1 MTSFL
6 LSIPRCCCSFFSPL
20 SLCALVALSFSH
32 TFTPFDCCPSLLIL
46 SFFSSLPLFLSFFNL
61 PFLASFFFFF
71 TLLSLLLLLSC
82 CICPLFFAL
91 RLFYLLFFFPLSFVR
106 SSLSIPPFRSC
117 PTSFVV
123 FFSLPFCL
131 GLSVFR
137 PSYFLTSSHSI
148 LPSVFISSFP
158 FFLFLFFLLYLSF
171 FTLSCLLLLI
181 LPVSPPSAHLF
192 LPFPPFSLL
201 FPRFLPAECREV
213 VVLLRQPSEGSE
225 SSKLAFGNEPGP
237 AGSRTRAGART

>member
-61 PFLASFFFFF
+61 PFLASFFFFHTSLF
-71 TLLSLLLLLSC
+71 APPAFLLYLSLIFCSPSLLSSLL
-82 CICPLFFAL
+82 
-91 RLFYLLFFFPLSFVR
+91 FPLSFVR

-137 PSYFLTSSHSI
+137 PSYFFNFLSLYPSFCVYFFFSFLSIFVFLT
-148 LPSVFISSFP
+148 
-158 FFLFLFFLLYLSF
+158 LSF
-171 FTLSCLLLLI
+171 FLYSFMSVVSHSSCF
-181 LPVSPPSAHLF
+181 LPVRSSLPSLSSF
-192 LPFPPFSLL
+192 FPPLPS
-201 FPRFLPAECREV
+201 FPSCRM
-213 VVLLRQPSEGSE
+213 P
-225 SSKLAFGNEPGP
+225 
-237 AGSRTRAGART
+237 GSRCPPQAA

>member
-6 LSIPRCCCSFFSPL
+6 PSIPRCCCSFFSPL

-61 PFLASFFFFF
+61 PFLASFFFFYTSLF
-71 TLLSLLLLLSC
+71 APPAFLLYLSLIFCSPSLLSSLL
-82 CICPLFFAL
+82 
-91 RLFYLLFFFPLSFVR
+91 FPLSFVR

-158 FFLFLFFLLYLSF
+158 FFRFLFFLLYLSF

-192 LPFPPFSLL
+192 LPFPPFPLL